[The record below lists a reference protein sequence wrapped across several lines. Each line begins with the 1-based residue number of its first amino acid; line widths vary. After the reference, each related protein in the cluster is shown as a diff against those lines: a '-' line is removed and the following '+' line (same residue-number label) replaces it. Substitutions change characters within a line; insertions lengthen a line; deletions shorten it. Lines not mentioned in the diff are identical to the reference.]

1 MARTKAFD
9 RDEAL
14 SRAIGLFAQH
24 GYEGTS
30 TPALLEAMGIGR
42 QSLYDTF
49 GDKWR
54 LYLEALRRYSS
65 DSVGAQL
72 LVLESARDGAAGVE
86 ALLLRAAAVASAEA
100 HPACLGVSAI
110 CEFGRSAPE
119 IVDLNDALGRMLT
132 GAIERRV
139 REAVAAGRFGA
150 DLDPAAAAGFVLATL
165 TGIKVAARMG
175 ADAGALEGIARMA
188 LRGFR

>member
-1 MARTKAFD
+1 MARSKAFD
-9 RDEAL
+9 RDAAL

-72 LVLESARDGAAGVE
+72 LVLEGARDGAAGVE
-86 ALLLRAAAVASAEA
+86 ALLRHAVSVAATEA
-100 HPACLGVSAI
+100 NPACLGVSAI

-119 IVDLNDALGRMLT
+119 VADLNDALGRLLT
-132 GAIERRV
+132 SAVERRV
-139 REAVAAGRFGA
+139 REAVAAGQFGA
-150 DLDPAAAAGFVLATL
+150 DLDPAAAAAFVLATL
-165 TGIKVAARMG
+165 IGIKVAARMG
-175 ADAGALEGIARMA
+175 ADAAALQGIARMA
-188 LRGFR
+188 LRSFR